1 MKIKGHRFTKE
12 IDNIISEHMKNLGHL
27 PNPYMKIHE
36 KIPKYS
42 SKQIR
47 YRWISKLNPYLCTM
61 PLEDN
66 EKLFIVQ
73 WVENNRTSDGIIHW
87 KDLIKEVESKFGKL
101 RSENTLKNFW
111 HLRRRSLSKQF
122 KEVNYDEPNITF
134 EYENLIK
141 EDNLSLFKNKDE
153 ENISPLPSDAS
164 RIEILCWVASEQHK
178 RDFPYSKYF
187 K

>member
-1 MKIKGHRFTKE
+1 
-12 IDNIISEHMKNLGHL
+12 
-27 PNPYMKIHE
+27 
-36 KIPKYS
+36 
-42 SKQIR
+42 
-47 YRWISKLNPYLCTM
+47 M

-141 EDNLSLFKNKDE
+141 DDNLSLFKNKDE